1 MLFVSTLLVPLSLRA
16 VALVVVFATSR
27 TTFARASMTVLF
39 FGFLFFNTK
48 EAFNAGNDGCKK
60 PFFGWFSWLIAAV
73 LVSVPVLVPLS
84 FPLIASAILLIAW
97 TLIFRSFVTVI
108 IVLFRTIPIAIA
120 WPPTTWAL
128 LFWFVLV
135 TYI

>member
-1 MLFVSTLLVPLSLRA
+1 MQKTLFWQAFLADGGGVGSD
-16 VALVVVFATSR
+16 
-27 TTFARASMTVLF
+27 
-39 FGFLFFNTK
+39 FGFGSL
-48 EAFNAGNDGCKK
+48 AFSLDT
-60 PFFGWFSWLIAAV
+60 
-73 LVSVPVLVPLS
+73 
-84 FPLIASAILLIAW
+84 SAILLIAW
-97 TLIFRSFVTVI
+97 TLIFRPLITVL